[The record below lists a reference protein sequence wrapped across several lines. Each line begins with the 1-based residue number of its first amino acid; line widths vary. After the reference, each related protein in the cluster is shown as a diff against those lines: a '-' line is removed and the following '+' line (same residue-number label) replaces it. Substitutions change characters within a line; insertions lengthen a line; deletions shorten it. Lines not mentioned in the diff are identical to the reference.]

1 MKNKFNIAVFSIGIV
16 CLLMAF
22 LVTMQIK
29 SVIYNHA
36 TKTEESLRVEDLLKQ
51 LNDERAKNENMSEM
65 ITSLKSDLQSF
76 KDEAAENSEYSK
88 TIINQLEKAEIL
100 AGLVEVEGSGVTIT
114 VKDSTLK
121 NTIGDA
127 SAYVIHDSD
136 LLMIINELCDA
147 GAEAISLNGERI
159 VSTTEIRCAGSTV
172 SVNNSRY
179 AQPFVI
185 NAIGDPVNLENALLM
200 RDGVY
205 DTLTTW
211 GLEINIKKVSNVV
224 VPAYIGSINYKYA
237 TPVVTEEGSA
247 EE

>member
-1 MKNKFNIAVFSIGIV
+1 LKSKNNIAVISIGIV

-36 TKTEESLRVEDLLKQ
+36 VTTEESLRVEDLLVQ
-51 LNDERAKNENMSEM
+51 LNSERAKNENMSEI

-76 KDEAAENSEYSK
+76 KDEAAENGEYSK
-88 TIINQLEKAEIL
+88 TILNQLDKAEIL
-100 AGLVEVEGSGVTIT
+100 AGLVDVEGTGVTIT
-114 VKDSTLK
+114 VKDSTVK

-127 SAYVIHDSD
+127 NAYVIHDSD
-136 LLMIINELCDA
+136 LLLIINELCDA
-147 GAEAISLNGERI
+147 GAEAISINGERV
-159 VSTTEIRCAGSTV
+159 VSTTEIRCAGATV

-200 RDGVY
+200 RGGVY
-205 DTLTTW
+205 DTLSTW
-211 GLEINIKKVSNVV
+211 GLEINIKKVSNVQ
-224 VPAYIGSINYKYA
+224 VPAYIGSLNYKYA
-237 TPVVTEEGSA
+237 KPVVEEEGSG
-247 EE
+247 E

>member
-1 MKNKFNIAVFSIGIV
+1 MKKKLNIAIFSIGIV

-36 TKTEESLRVEDLLKQ
+36 TKNEESLRVEDLLKQ
-51 LNDERAKNENMSEM
+51 LNDERTKNDNMSEI

-211 GLEINIKKVSNVV
+211 GLEINIKKVSKVV
-224 VPAYIGSINYKYA
+224 VPAYIGSLNYKYA
-237 TPVVTEEGSA
+237 TPVITEEGSV

>member
-1 MKNKFNIAVFSIGIV
+1 MKRKYNIAVLSIGIV

-36 TKTEESLRVEDLLKQ
+36 ITTEESLRVEDLLKQ
-51 LNDERAKNENMSEM
+51 LNDERAKNDSMSEM

-88 TIINQLEKAEIL
+88 TIINQLDKAEIL
-100 AGLVEVEGSGVTIT
+100 AGLVKVEGSGVTIT

-127 SAYVIHDSD
+127 NAYVIHDSD

-224 VPAYIGSINYKYA
+224 VPAYIGSLNYKYA
-237 TPVVTEEGSA
+237 KPVIEEEGSA
-247 EE
+247 E

>member
-1 MKNKFNIAVFSIGIV
+1 MKNKKNIAVISIGIV

-29 SVIYNHA
+29 SVIYNSA
-36 TKTEESLRVEDLLKQ
+36 VNSEESLRVEDLLKQ
-51 LNDERAKNENMSEM
+51 LNDERAKNDSM
-65 ITSLKSDLQSF
+65 SDLI
-76 KDEAAENSEYSK
+76 AENSEYSQ
-88 TIINQLEKAEIL
+88 TMYNQLEKAEIL
-100 AGLVEVEGSGVTIT
+100 AGLVEVQGSGVTIT
-114 VKDSTLK
+114 VKDSTQR

-127 SAYVIHDSD
+127 NAYVIHDSD

-179 AQPFVI
+179 AQPFTI
-185 NAIGDPVNLENALLM
+185 SAIGDPVNLENALLM

-211 GLEINIKKVSNVV
+211 GLEISIKKVSNVV
-224 VPAYIGSINYKYA
+224 VPAYIGSLNYKYA
-237 TPVVTEEGSA
+237 KPVIKEGGA
-247 EE
+247 E

>member
-1 MKNKFNIAVFSIGIV
+1 MKKKLNIAIFSIGIV

-36 TKTEESLRVEDLLKQ
+36 TKNEESLRVEDLLKQ
-51 LNDERAKNENMSEM
+51 LNDERTKNDNMSEI

-211 GLEINIKKVSNVV
+211 GLEINIKKVGKVV
-224 VPAYIGSINYKYA
+224 VPAYIGSLNYKYA
-237 TPVVTEEGSA
+237 TPVITEEGSV
-247 EE
+247 E

>member
-1 MKNKFNIAVFSIGIV
+1 MKNKKNIAVISIGIV

-29 SVIYNHA
+29 SVIYNRA
-36 TKTEESLRVEDLLKQ
+36 VNSEESLRVEDLLKQ
-51 LNDERAKNENMSEM
+51 LNDERMKNDSMSDL

-76 KDEAAENSEYSK
+76 KTEAAENSEYSQ
-88 TIINQLEKAEIL
+88 TMFNQLEKAEML
-100 AGLVEVEGSGVTIT
+100 AGLVEVQGSGVTIT
-114 VKDSTLK
+114 VKDSTQR

-127 SAYVIHDSD
+127 NAYVIHDAD
-136 LLMIINELCDA
+136 LLAIINELCDA

-179 AQPFVI
+179 AQPFTI

-205 DTLTTW
+205 DTLSMW
-211 GLEINIKKVSNVV
+211 GIEINIKKVSNVV
-224 VPAYIGSINYKYA
+224 VPAYIGTLNYKYA
-237 TPVVTEEGSA
+237 KPVVKEEGGA
-247 EE
+247 Q

>member
-1 MKNKFNIAVFSIGIV
+1 MKKKFNIAVFSIGIV

-29 SVIYNHA
+29 SVIYNSA
-36 TKTEESLRVEDLLKQ
+36 TTSETSMRVEDLLKQ
-51 LNDERAKNENMSEM
+51 LNDERTKNDSMAELIS
-65 ITSLKSDLQSF
+65 SLKSDLQSF
-76 KDEAAENSEYSK
+76 KDEAAENSEYSQ
-88 TIINQLEKAEIL
+88 TLLNQLEKAEIL
-100 AGLVEVEGSGVTIT
+100 AGLIEVQGSGITIT
-114 VKDSTLK
+114 VKDSTQK

-127 SAYVIHDSD
+127 SAYIIHDSD

-159 VSTTEIRCAGSTV
+159 ISTTEIRCAGATV

-205 DTLTTW
+205 DTLTAW
-211 GLEINIKKVSNVV
+211 GIEISIKKVSNVV
-224 VPAYIGSINYKYA
+224 VPAYIGTLNYKYA
-237 TPVVTEEGSA
+237 TPVVTEEGS

>member
-1 MKNKFNIAVFSIGIV
+1 MKKKLNIAIFSIGIV

-36 TKTEESLRVEDLLKQ
+36 TKNEESLRVEDLLKQ
-51 LNDERAKNENMSEM
+51 LNDERTKNDNMSEI

-179 AQPFVI
+179 AQPFII

-211 GLEINIKKVSNVV
+211 GLEINIKKVSKVV
-224 VPAYIGSINYKYA
+224 VPAYIGSLNYKYA
-237 TPVVTEEGSA
+237 TPVITEEGSV
-247 EE
+247 E

>member
-1 MKNKFNIAVFSIGIV
+1 MKNKKNIAVISIGIV

-29 SVIYNHA
+29 SVIYNSA
-36 TKTEESLRVEDLLKQ
+36 VNSEESLRVEDLLKQ
-51 LNDERAKNENMSEM
+51 LNDERAKNDSMSDL
-65 ITSLKSDLQSF
+65 ISSLKSDLQSF
-76 KDEAAENSEYSK
+76 KDEAAENSEYSQ
-88 TIINQLEKAEIL
+88 TMYNQLEKAEIL
-100 AGLVEVEGSGVTIT
+100 AGLVEVQGSGVTIT
-114 VKDSTLK
+114 VKDSTQR

-127 SAYVIHDSD
+127 NAYVIHDSD

-179 AQPFVI
+179 AQPFTI
-185 NAIGDPVNLENALLM
+185 SAIGDPVNLENALLM

-211 GLEINIKKVSNVV
+211 GLEISIKKVSNVV
-224 VPAYIGSINYKYA
+224 VPAYIGSLNYKYA
-237 TPVVTEEGSA
+237 KPVIKEGGA
-247 EE
+247 E